1 MQRVWISVWHTMLQ
15 ETPGSHSNL
24 QMITCSVYY
33 YYYYYCYF
41 DACLSWFLDFSSTC
55 WDNKAQNDGNAV
67 SCIHLV
73 WLHHWESLHLH
84 ANSCFYC
91 HTTDLHHFHHQIN
104 YRNIKLFIVVSY
116 LSVTIVTVVTTVG
129 ICFSIALWTLTFSG
143 LRHAW
148 RTWSCTNS
156 PHCSVLCM
164 CSFHINSLSHFM
176 TL

>member
-1 MQRVWISVWHTMLQ
+1 MQSVWISVWHTMLQ

-33 YYYYYCYF
+33 FHCYF

-73 WLHHWESLHLH
+73 WLHYWESLHLC

-91 HTTDLHHFHHQIN
+91 HTTDFISFSSSN
-104 YRNIKLFIVVSY
+104 KLQEYKTSHC
-116 LSVTIVTVVTTVG
+116 SIVTV
-129 ICFSIALWTLTFSG
+129 SHYSNSSNNSRHMLLNSTLDFD
-143 LRHAW
+143 LFWLEA
-148 RTWSCTNS
+148 
-156 PHCSVLCM
+156 CM
-164 CSFHINSLSHFM
+164 AHMIIHK
-176 TL
+176 